1 MLMINNIRKT
11 IVRVAVMSVM
21 LAILSYIFWPQAKI
35 SDTVPDVTTTL
46 VIVPDPPCLVFYQK
60 DKDIPVFDETAC
72 MSTYVDKY
80 KAGYYSILNV
90 TCRSSSDGQNINRN
104 DLSEKRTKALQFV
117 LLEKGIAY
125 ADIATKSLGD
135 TSPYPGIDPESADG
149 KILNRS
155 CEITGTIE

>member
-1 MLMINNIRKT
+1 MINNIRKI

-72 MSTYVDKY
+72 VSTAGDKY
-80 KAGYYSILNV
+80 KAGYYSSLNIV
-90 TCRSSSDGQNINRN
+90 CRSSSDGQNINRN
-104 DLSEKRTKALQFV
+104 DLSEKRAKNLQFV

-125 ADIATKSLGD
+125 TDMTTKSLGD

-155 CEITGTIE
+155 CEITGTII